1 MSKEDYLKTV
11 NSDNVFKIM
20 QNLNK
25 QKELETK
32 LVKKLANQDDIS
44 FEENK
49 QFQEIELNENNII
62 QAMEEEIMKEFGLHS
77 ASYNAFQM
85 LSSARIKLSQAL
97 KEPNFYHF
105 SEKIIKYACDYLDR
119 QCDYQWIMD
128 LKHQY
133 NERIA
138 KQNANE
144 TLNNTN
150 DKPISDDVFNDFLKK
165 FEDVPE
171 LEEIIEE
178 TNEEIG

>member
-11 NSDNVFKIM
+11 NSENVFKIM

-25 QKELETK
+25 QKELESK
-32 LVKKLANQDDIS
+32 LVKKLAKQDDIS
-44 FEENK
+44 FEEQK
-49 QFQEIELNENNII
+49 QFQQIELNENNVI
-62 QAMEEEIMKEFGLHS
+62 QEMEKELMQEFGLHS

-85 LSSARIKLSQAL
+85 LSNARIKLSQAL

-105 SEKIIKYACDYLDR
+105 SERIIRYACDYLDR
-119 QCDYQWIMD
+119 NSDYDWIMQ

-138 KQNANE
+138 KQKANQE
-144 TLNNTN
+144 TLNKT
-150 DKPISDDVFNDFLKK
+150 DDTPISEDIFNDFLKK
-165 FEDVPE
+165 FNDVPE

-178 TNEEIG
+178 TDS